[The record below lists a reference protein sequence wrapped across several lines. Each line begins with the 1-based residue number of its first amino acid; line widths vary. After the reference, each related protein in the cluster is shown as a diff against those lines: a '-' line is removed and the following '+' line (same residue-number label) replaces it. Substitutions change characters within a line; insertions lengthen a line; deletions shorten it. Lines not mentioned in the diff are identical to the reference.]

1 MAEEEEEEEGGGG
14 GGEFAAII
22 PHPQSIT
29 KRENRLHTLLLS
41 EKNSVRKM

>member
-29 KRENRLHTLLLS
+29 KRVTCTATM
-41 EKNSVRKM
+41 RKLDF